1 MNSNI
6 YTQELY
12 TSYLW
17 DRSGQLH
24 SGFSPFGVVASQ
36 DTPQDCCRLRRDV
49 DVSWSEAWGTYVS
62 TSQSCDL
69 IPTNAAVDEPLFSP
83 GRNLTHVF
91 ARNLERNPLVKWQ
104 YFISMQGLHVEYPAH
119 NFNDDSHPLLH
130 PQHHHRRN
138 YAASTSM
145 AGGNGGGAA
154 SEAGPDACDDAI
166 HARHRDVFVS
176 TVMPRRK
183 NVVIVIDQGR
193 SLSDYQMAIAKAVA
207 KHVLESLSEED
218 YVGVLALSDKVSLC
232 VMRFNHSDFCESSS
246 FPPLSVVLFLTQ
258 FIFFLPSFLGSG
270 HRGDTGVN
278 FQTSVHPY
286 VHPSN
291 RPSPP
296 LPVKASEPHVP
307 IE

>member
-1 MNSNI
+1 MSI
-6 YTQELY
+6 QQSSLPSQELY

-17 DRSGQLH
+17 DRSGQLY

-36 DTPQDCCRLRRDV
+36 DTPQDCCRLRRGV
-49 DVSWSEAWGTYVS
+49 DVTWSDAWAAHVS

-69 IPTNAAVDEPLFSP
+69 IPTSAAVDEPLFSP

-119 NFNDDSHPLLH
+119 NFDDDSH
-130 PQHHHRRN
+130 QHHHNHHRRA
-138 YAASTSM
+138 YHPSPASVP
-145 AGGNGGGAA
+145 AGSDGVA
-154 SEAGPDACDDAI
+154 DACDNAI

-218 YVGVLALSDKVSLC
+218 YVGVLALSDKVEFIHLTPLLTSL
-232 VMRFNHSDFCESSS
+232 SQ
-246 FPPLSVVLFLTQ
+246 PKK
-258 FIFFLPSFLGSG
+258 
-270 HRGDTGVN
+270 
-278 FQTSVHPY
+278 
-286 VHPSN
+286 
-291 RPSPP
+291 SPRNC
-296 LPVKASEPHVP
+296 H
-307 IE
+307 